1 MVLATLRT
9 CVLPDGTEKRGA
21 EVTFWESAHGG
32 ARGASTVDQHVR
44 SPGSRPLLQFTRTAP
59 GLRSLA
65 LRRLLVGL
73 AEVVPVFVG
82 L

>member
-21 EVTFWESAHGG
+21 EATFRESAEG
-32 ARGASTVDQHVR
+32 ARGASTVDQRLR
-44 SPGSRPLLQFTRTAP
+44 SPGSRPLLQFTGTAP

-65 LRRLLVGL
+65 LRRLQVGL
-73 AEVVPVFVG
+73 AGVVPVPVG

>member
-9 CVLPDGTEKRGA
+9 CVLPDGTENRGPG
-21 EVTFWESAHGG
+21 VTFRERAHGG
-32 ARGASTVDQHVR
+32 ACGASTVDQHVR

-73 AEVVPVFVG
+73 AGVVPIPVG